1 MCPPT
6 GDSDPLALSIDVG
19 TSSTRVML
27 WDLQGRAVE
36 NAHAQVAYRM
46 NTTPEGGVEMD
57 MEELATHVERCLDT
71 ALANAGEKA
80 KQVAVVGVSTFWH
93 SCLGVDAKG
102 RPVTPLY
109 NWADMRAAAAA
120 QRLRER
126 LDAEAI
132 HRRTGCP
139 FHPSYYPARLAWL
152 RESFPDTF
160 SKVAQWL
167 SPGEFLYRRWFGRTD
182 VPISISMASATGLFN
197 QKRCVWDEELLNQLG
212 LSAKH
217 LAPIAAD
224 GERLE
229 GLQSAYASRWPAL
242 ANKPFCLPY
251 GDGAC
256 SNVGNG
262 CVDSTHMAINLGTS
276 GAIRVLWDIRR
287 EALDPD
293 PPAGLWR
300 YRVDG
305 YRPLIGAA
313 FSDGGIVYDWMQRTL
328 RLPENAENLLA
339 GREPG
344 IHGLLFLPFL
354 AGERSFGWSLSARAS
369 LMGLQLDTAPLD
381 ILAAGMEA
389 VAMQFAEAVERLK
402 PLFPKASRIVA
413 SGGALGHSPLW
424 AQMMADAIGQPIF
437 LAAEP
442 EASSR
447 GAALLALETVRL
459 LKDIG
464 RASTRCSRVF
474 EPNPLNHQ
482 AFGHLRARLVVM
494 KASLLHV

>member
-80 KQVAVVGVSTFWH
+80 KRVAVVGVSTFWH

-139 FHPSYYPARLAWL
+139 LHPSYYPARLAWL

-197 QKRCVWDEELLNQLG
+197 QKRCVWDEELLNQVG

-256 SNVGNG
+256 SNVGSG

-344 IHGLLFLPFL
+344 THGLLFLPFL

-424 AQMMADAIGQPIF
+424 AQMMADAIGHPIV
-437 LAAEP
+437 LSKEA

-447 GAALLALETVRL
+447 GAALLALETMGFIADL
-459 LKDIG
+459 G
-464 RASTRCSRVF
+464 RITADPQKTYRPHTAHHQVF
-474 EPNPLNHQ
+474 MQ
-482 AFGHLRARLVVM
+482 LRQRFKEVLAQ
-494 KASLLHV
+494 SL

>member
-27 WDLQGRAVE
+27 WDLQGHAVQ

-46 NTTPEGGVEMD
+46 HTTPEGGVEID
-57 MEELATHVERCLDT
+57 MEELATHVEHCLDT
-71 ALANAGEKA
+71 ALANAGEMA

-139 FHPSYYPARLAWL
+139 LHPSYYPARLAWL
-152 RESFPDTF
+152 RESCPDTF
-160 SKVAQWL
+160 SKVTQWL
-167 SPGEFLYRRWFGRTD
+167 SPGEFLYRRWFGRAD
-182 VPISISMASATGLFN
+182 VPISVSMASATGLFN
-197 QKRCVWDEELLNQLG
+197 QKRCIWDEELLSHLG

-217 LAPIAAD
+217 LAPIATE

-256 SNVGNG
+256 SNVGSG
-262 CVDSTHMAINLGTS
+262 CLESTHMAINLGTS

-287 EALDPD
+287 EAFDPD

-313 FSDGGIVYDWMQRTL
+313 FSDGGLVYDWMQRTL

-344 IHGLLFLPFL
+344 DHGLLFLPFL

-369 LMGLQLDTAPLD
+369 LMGLQLDTTPLD

-402 PLFPKASRIVA
+402 PLFPKANRIVA

-424 AQMMADAIGQPIF
+424 AQMMADAIGHPIV
-437 LAAEP
+437 LSKEA

-447 GAALLALETVRL
+447 GAALLALETVGFIPDLR
-459 LKDIG
+459 
-464 RASTRCSRVF
+464 RVTADQQKTYR
-474 EPNPLNHQ
+474 PRVAHHQ
-482 AFGHLRARLVVM
+482 AFMHLRQRFKEAL
-494 KASLLHV
+494 A

>member
-80 KQVAVVGVSTFWH
+80 KRVAVVGVSTFWH

-139 FHPSYYPARLAWL
+139 LHPSYYPARLAWL

-197 QKRCVWDEELLNQLG
+197 QKRCVWDEELLNQVG

-256 SNVGNG
+256 SNVGSG

-344 IHGLLFLPFL
+344 AHGLLFLPFL

-424 AQMMADAIGQPIF
+424 AQMMADAIGHPIV
-437 LAAEP
+437 LSKEA

-447 GAALLALETVRL
+447 GAALLALETMGFIADL
-459 LKDIG
+459 G
-464 RASTRCSRVF
+464 RVTADPQKTYRPHTAHHQVF
-474 EPNPLNHQ
+474 MQ
-482 AFGHLRARLVVM
+482 LRQRFKEVLAQ
-494 KASLLHV
+494 SL